1 MSYSQLMFEQRAQI
15 KVCLNLGLNQS
26 DIANLLGVHKSTISR
41 EINRNTG
48 RRGYRP
54 KQAQEK
60 VDTRRKKANK
70 NVRFTALVQQR
81 VLFYLKQDWSP
92 EQISNYLSINETIN
106 ISHET
111 IYKFIWANKQNGGNL
126 YKHLRWRN
134 KKRKKRY
141 GKNDHRGQIKDR
153 ISIDERPAIVDN
165 KERIGD
171 WEIDTVSGANHQG
184 ALVTAVERK
193 SNFSCISF
201 VKKKQAELVSNAIV
215 EMLMP
220 YKTKVFTITVDNGKE
235 FAMHKSIAQQLE
247 ADVYFA
253 HPYSSWERG
262 LNEQVNGLIRQYFP
276 KKSCFKNI
284 TKQDTIFVENRLN
297 NRPRKKLKFEK
308 PINVFHNS
316 SVALGT

>member
-1 MSYSQLMFEQRAQI
+1 MSYSQLTFEQRAMI
-15 KVCLNLGLNQS
+15 KACLKLGHNQS
-26 DIANLLGVHKSTISR
+26 EIADLLGVHNSTISR
-41 EINRNTG
+41 ELKRNSG
-48 RRGYRP
+48 QRGYRP
-54 KQAQEK
+54 QQAQEK
-60 VDTRRKKANK
+60 ADTRRKSAVK
-70 NVRFTALVQQR
+70 NVRFTDAVKQR

-92 EQISNYLSINETIN
+92 EQISNYLSINEAIN

-111 IYKFIWANKQNGGNL
+111 IYQFLWADKQDGGQL
-126 YKHLRWRN
+126 FKHLRWCH

-153 ISIDERPAIVDN
+153 TSIDERPVIVDK

-171 WEIDTVSGANHQG
+171 WEIDTVFGANHQG

-201 VKKKQAELVSNAIV
+201 VKKKEAELVSSAIV
-215 EMLMP
+215 EMLAP
-220 YKTKVFTITVDNGKE
+220 YKTKVVTITVDNGKE

-276 KKSCFKNI
+276 KNSSFKNI
-284 TKQDTIFVENRLN
+284 TKQDTVFVESRLN

-308 PINVFHNS
+308 PINIFHNS